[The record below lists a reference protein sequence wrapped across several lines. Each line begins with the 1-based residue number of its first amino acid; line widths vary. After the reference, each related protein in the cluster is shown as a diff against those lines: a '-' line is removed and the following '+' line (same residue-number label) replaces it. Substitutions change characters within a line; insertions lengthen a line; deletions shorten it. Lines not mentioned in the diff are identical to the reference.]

1 MSTAA
6 EEITSALLETVLVLD
21 NDVLVRLAIC
31 EYLRDCGYR
40 VLEAANAD
48 EAKAILEKRDIKI
61 DVLLNDIEMRG
72 DMNGFAFASWA
83 RSVRPDLE
91 IVLAGTPE
99 RAANAAG
106 ELCEKG
112 PILGRP
118 YEPQAVLQR
127 IKRLLASR
135 AAQRARE

>member
-1 MSTAA
+1 MSTPT
-6 EEITSALLETVLVLD
+6 ENITSVLLETVLVLD
-21 NDVLVRLAIC
+21 NDVLVRMPIC

-61 DVLLNDIEMRG
+61 DVLLSDIQMPG
-72 DMNGFAFASWA
+72 HMNGFAFVAWA
-83 RSVRPDLE
+83 RSMRPGLV
-91 IVLAGTPE
+91 IVIAGTPE

-106 ELCEKG
+106 ELCEHG

-118 YEPQAVLQR
+118 YEPQTVLQR
-127 IKRLLASR
+127 IKRLLAARS
-135 AAQRARE
+135 AELARE